1 MEDARGRSEMVKV
14 LRMSQAERSVA
25 RRMLKIGL
33 KLVAECVLVQLI
45 SKNARIFRA

>member
-25 RRMLKIGL
+25 RRIEDWLEASGRMRVSAADK
-33 KLVAECVLVQLI
+33 
-45 SKNARIFRA
+45 